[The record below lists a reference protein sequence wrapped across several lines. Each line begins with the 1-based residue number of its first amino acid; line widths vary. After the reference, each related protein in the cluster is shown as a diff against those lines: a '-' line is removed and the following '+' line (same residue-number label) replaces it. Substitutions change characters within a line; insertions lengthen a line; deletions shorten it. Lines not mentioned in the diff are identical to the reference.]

1 MKDRGSAAT
10 EYLSTI
16 GLFLFVL
23 IVCIEAYVA
32 FSVVEKVDDA
42 ARTGARVASMSG
54 VPAGR
59 SAAERAMPGWV
70 VQPRIEVEELD
81 GDRVRCKIF
90 ARVPLLFKGVP
101 FDVAVTRQVEM
112 PVGG

>member
-10 EYLSTI
+10 EYLAMI
-16 GLFLFVL
+16 GMFLFVL
-23 IVCIEAYVA
+23 IACIEAYVA
-32 FSVVEKVDDA
+32 FSVIEKVDDA

-54 VPAGR
+54 VQEGR
-59 SAAERAMPGWV
+59 SAAERTMPGWV
-70 VQPRIEVEELD
+70 VQPRIEVSQD

-101 FDVAVTRQVEM
+101 FDVAITRQVEM